1 MRKRAVPLFKERH
14 FTMIIQNGKFEKPVW
29 QGENDNKKLGD
40 KRDVKTLRTPSGQE
54 YQIDMSYRE
63 WALLFLLVQDDWLD
77 YQHFIDEAYRLHVTC
92 AHYLSCQC
100 IFESLFREL
109 YTTYEIE
116 NDYIKVTFEWTYAY
130 KDQIKAPYGR
140 RLFVSRNTSNEN

>member
-1 MRKRAVPLFKERH
+1 
-14 FTMIIQNGKFEKPVW
+14 MIIQNGKFEKPVW
-29 QGENDNKKLGD
+29 EGENDNKKLGD
-40 KRDVKTLRTPSGQE
+40 KRDVKTLRTSSGQE

-100 IFESLFREL
+100 IFESLFGEL

-116 NDYIKVTFEWTYAY
+116 NNYIKTIFEWSYDF

-140 RLFVSRNTSNEN
+140 RMRALRKANNQN

>member
-1 MRKRAVPLFKERH
+1 MGNCLYSVGTFGIFFELLDMRKRAVPLFKERH

-63 WALLFLLVQDDWLD
+63 WALLFLLVQ
-77 YQHFIDEAYRLHVTC
+77 E
-92 AHYLSCQC
+92 
-100 IFESLFREL
+100 
-109 YTTYEIE
+109 
-116 NDYIKVTFEWTYAY
+116 Y
-130 KDQIKAPYGR
+130 KR
-140 RLFVSRNTSNEN
+140 CS